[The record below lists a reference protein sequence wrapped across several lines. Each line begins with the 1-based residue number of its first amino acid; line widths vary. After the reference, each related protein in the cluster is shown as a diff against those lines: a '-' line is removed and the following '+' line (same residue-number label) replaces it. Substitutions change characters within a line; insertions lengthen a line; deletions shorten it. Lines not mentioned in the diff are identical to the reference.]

1 MKKFALEWIEG
12 NKERIIEI
20 CDKIWEYAELGL
32 IEYKSSK
39 LLADELERHGFKLER
54 GVADMP
60 TAFIASWGE
69 GKPVIGIMGE
79 YDALP
84 GLSQKKV
91 PYPEPLEPGKP
102 CLLYTSPSPR
112 DGLLSRMPSSA

>member
-1 MKKFALEWIEG
+1 MADMKKFALEWIEG

-69 GKPVIGIMGE
+69 GKPVI
-79 YDALP
+79 
-84 GLSQKKV
+84 
-91 PYPEPLEPGKP
+91 

-112 DGLLSRMPSSA
+112 DRG